1 MTFRAIQLRQIP
13 STRESARR
21 LGLVTIGQM
30 VAALVHAVEESAR
43 GLRVMEVPQIQQ
55 YPQADYQRAAAR

>member
-1 MTFRAIQLRQIP
+1 MRSP
-13 STRESARR
+13 SATNSVNPRGAKR

-30 VAALVHAVEESAR
+30 VAALVHAVEEPAR

-55 YPQADYQRAAAR
+55 YPRADYQRAAAR